1 MDDNKIFF
9 GDYWTKFR
17 FCREG
22 DTFTWNGAPCVRV
35 PLVYSKEGEPFNA
48 VNYRRGEFAFIKDDD
63 DVYIP
68 SFLFDT

>member
-1 MDDNKIFF
+1 M
-9 GDYWTKFR
+9 
-17 FCREG
+17 
-22 DTFTWNGAPCVRV
+22 APCVRV
-35 PLVYSKEGEPFNA
+35 PLAYSKEGEPFNA